1 MDWDLKTPLA
11 LPWDLRRTY
20 MRQGS
25 FEGSPAQESAERKL
39 IRDHFRGVTPEEFN

>member
-1 MDWDLKTPLA
+1 MDWILKHPST

-25 FEGSPAQESAERKL
+25 FEGSAAQESAERKL
-39 IRDHFRGVTPEEFN
+39 IRNHFRGVTAKEGS